1 MEISNNKIFKW
12 IFQFW
17 QNCIFSILPLCTY
30 ISQIECKQYFLST
43 ICYRVHHISLKK
55 MNFYH
60 FFCQGLHLHL
70 DFQYSLRQNCHQHVH
85 LCDFQITYC
94 PLRHCD
100 LVCTAISTQQ
110 HFQCTS
116 LSCFCFVR
124 FFFFFFFLSHMT
136 GWLKMSRT
144 ADMSWRIF

>member
-1 MEISNNKIFKW
+1 MEISSNKIFKW

-60 FFCQGLHLHL
+60 FLPGATLTSWFSIFATSELPPACTFMWFSDNILSIKTLWSGVYSYFHTATFSMYQFILFLFCS
-70 DFQYSLRQNCHQHVH
+70 F
-85 LCDFQITYC
+85 
-94 PLRHCD
+94 
-100 LVCTAISTQQ
+100 
-110 HFQCTS
+110 
-116 LSCFCFVR
+116 FCFVL
-124 FFFFFFFLSHMT
+124 FLSHMT